1 MVQPLLIKR
10 FNEARKKIKEARGE
24 DNSYPVLGFHGT
36 KEKNI
41 ELICQTGFKVPGEE
55 GFQHAT
61 DPGILM
67 LVNRTVPIGGWVP
80 YQDIVSDYN

>member
-1 MVQPLLIKR
+1 MQPILIKR

-55 GFQHAT
+55 DFQHAT
-61 DPGILM
+61 DPGMFNFYSQLRIF
-67 LVNRTVPIGGWVP
+67 
-80 YQDIVSDYN
+80 SDVTDVF